1 MLGTVVNFIAIAVGG
16 SIGLLLKKGLPEKIG
31 ETVMYGLALC
41 VLYIGFSGALDGENI
56 LIAIISMA
64 IGAAIGEW
72 IDLDR
77 RITSLGN
84 WLEAK
89 YKGEDGNTSIS
100 QGFVAA
106 SLLFCVGAL
115 AIVGA
120 LQSGLTGNHEMLFTK
135 SLIDGI
141 AAIIL
146 ASSLGAGVLLS
157 AGAVL
162 IYQGTITLLAQF
174 LSPYLTLTV
183 INEMTCVGS
192 LLIIGL
198 ALNMLN
204 ITRLKVM
211 NLVPAVFLPI
221 ILCLFM

>member
-16 SIGLLLKKGLPEKIG
+16 SISLLLKKGLPEKIG

-89 YKGEDGNTSIS
+89 YKGEEGNTSIS

>member
-1 MLGTVVNFIAIAVGG
+1 MLGSVVNFLAIAVGG
-16 SIGLLLKKGLPEKIG
+16 GIGLIFKKGLPEKIG

-41 VLYIGFSGALDGENI
+41 VLYIGFSGALSGENI
-56 LIAIISMA
+56 LIVVLSMA
-64 IGAAIGEW
+64 IGAVLGEW

-77 RITSLGN
+77 YIISLGN
-84 WLEAK
+84 WLEAR
-89 YKGEDGNTSIS
+89 YKGQEGTTSIS
-100 QGFVAA
+100 QGFVTA

-115 AIVGA
+115 AIVGS
-120 LQSGLTGNHEMLFTK
+120 LQSGLTGNHETLFTK

-146 ASSLGAGVLLS
+146 ASSLGAGVILS

-162 IYQGTITLLAQF
+162 IYQGTITLLAQV
-174 LSPYLTLTV
+174 LSPYLTPVV

-192 LLIIGL
+192 LIIIGL
-198 ALNMLN
+198 ALNMLK

-211 NLVPAVFLPI
+211 NLVPAIFFPI